1 MGTMEIPCVHHDHV
15 IMLIIIYI
23 AIVIVINV
31 IIITNNLRKGYEWR
45 YPVHIMITSTSAV
58 LPSLNVATFILSL
71 CLRR

>member
-1 MGTMEIPCVHHDHV
+1 
-15 IMLIIIYI
+15 MLIIIYI
-23 AIVIVINV
+23 AIVIVNIIVIVIVINV